1 MRITQADIE
10 ASIPALQL
18 AIRALTRYQ
27 REELAEWILNS
38 GDFESGGVLE

>member
-27 REELAEWILNS
+27 RLRDIYAGTSLR
-38 GDFESGGVLE
+38 